1 MRRLGLFLLI
11 TAVATAA
18 DSARPRLA
26 VLISVDQ
33 MRADFLERFGPFFG
47 EGGFRRFQGE
57 GLEFSQAYYRHAV
70 TKTGPGHATMLTGV
84 SARTHGIIGN
94 EWHLSDWPA
103 LEQVNCVEDRA
114 APLVG
119 LPARAWQSP
128 GGVLEAKRGRSPR
141 HLLAETVGDRLK
153 AKHGAATRVFGVSDK
168 DRTAILSA
176 GAKADGAYWTEEGR
190 FVTSTYYRAALP
202 DYVEAFNRTR
212 GADAFFGHTWDRQLP
227 TAEYDRVQGHDEA
240 DGEASPD
247 GLGRTFPR
255 RVDGGGP
262 APGARYYS
270 AFDHSPRN
278 NEMVA
283 EFARELIAHEK
294 LGAAD
299 GAPDL
304 LAIGFSQPDKTGHAF
319 GPDSHE
325 VMDTYIRLDRTLA
338 EFFAFLDQQVG
349 AGNYVVV
356 LTADHG
362 VAPTPEHR
370 LARGLSAGRIRG
382 SDLDALVRQRLLG
395 QYGPLPEG
403 ERWAA
408 RDGQSYRL
416 NPAVLAGKQLVRHE
430 VEEEVATALR
440 GHPAVVAAYTRTELE
455 SATPLDEIG
464 EAVRRSFHRG
474 RSGDVHYVHQPYFME
489 RTEPGSTHGTPHDYD
504 THVPLLWF
512 GPAVPTGPARTIRVG
527 IDDLA
532 PTLAALLGVELPQ
545 AEGRRLF

>member
-1 MRRLGLFLLI
+1 MRRLGLLLLLASAGI
-11 TAVATAA
+11 AA
-18 DSARPRLA
+18 PAAPRLA

-33 MRADFLERFGPFFG
+33 MRADYLERFRPYFGPD
-47 EGGFRRFQGE
+47 GFNRFQRE
-57 GLEFSQAYYRHAV
+57 GLVFTQAHYRHAV
-70 TKTGPGHATMLTGV
+70 TKTGPGHATMMTGV
-84 SARTHGIIGN
+84 SIRAHGIIGN

-103 LEQVNCVEDRA
+103 LEQVNCVEDRG

-153 AKHGAATRVFGVSDK
+153 AKHGAGSRVFGVSDK
-168 DRTAILSA
+168 DRAAILPS
-176 GAKADGAYWTEEGR
+176 GAKADCAYWTEEGR

-202 DYVEAFNRTR
+202 DYVEAFNRAR
-212 GADAFFGHTWDRQLP
+212 GADAFFGHTWDRLLP
-227 TAEYDRVQGHDEA
+227 AAEYDRVQGPDEA
-240 DGEASPD
+240 DGESSPD

-255 RVDGGGP
+255 RVDGGVT
-262 APGARYYS
+262 APNARYYS

-283 EFARELIAHEK
+283 EFARELVEREN

-304 LAIGFSQPDKTGHAF
+304 LTIGFSQPDKMGHAF

-338 EFFAFLDQQVG
+338 EFFTYLDQRFG
-349 AGNYVVV
+349 AENYVVV

-362 VAPTPEHR
+362 VAPLPERR
-370 LARGLSAGRIRG
+370 LATGQGAGRAKG
-382 SDLDALVRQRLLG
+382 AEFDALVRQRLDAKF
-395 QYGPLPEG
+395 GPLPAG

-408 RDGQSYRL
+408 RDGQSYRI
-416 NPAVLAGKQLVRHE
+416 NPAVLAGKKPTRPD
-430 VEEEVATALR
+430 VEKELAAALR
-440 GHPAVVAAYTRTELE
+440 GHPAVAAAYTRTEL
-455 SATPLDEIG
+455 AGANPLDQIG
-464 EAVRRSFHRG
+464 EAVRLGFHRE
-474 RSGDVHYVHQPYFME
+474 RSGDVLYVHRPYFME
-489 RTEPGSTHGTPHDYD
+489 RTEPGTTHGTPYDYD
-504 THVPLLWF
+504 THVPLLWL
-512 GPAVPTGPARTIRVG
+512 GGGLKPAVHDERIG

-532 PTLAALLGVELPQ
+532 PTLAALLGVDLPQ